1 MHFPI
6 KIGFAL
12 DTCAIERR
20 KVDKKK
26 SKPTRKLKHAN
37 SILDYFEYFCQMSS
51 KSIAIILSYTVSNFA
66 RLFETQCVHVRT

>member
-20 KVDKKK
+20 KVDKK

-37 SILDYFEYFCQMSS
+37 SILDYFEYFCMPNVI
-51 KSIAIILSYTVSNFA
+51 KIDRYNFELY
-66 RLFETQCVHVRT
+66 RLKFCASF